1 MEERKTVTLDLT
13 GCRYLLE
20 LHNRIRE
27 AFDFPDFYGRNWDA
41 FWDLLRSECDANTII
56 VIGSRS
62 LPQDL
67 KESGEMMLE
76 ILQKHKVHAKELFGE
91 DVEIELVDDI

>member
-1 MEERKTVTLDLT
+1 MEEKKTVTLDLT

-27 AFDFPDFYGRNWDA
+27 AFNFPDFYGRNWDA
-41 FWDLLRSECDANTII
+41 FWDLVSTECDANTII

-67 KESGEMMLE
+67 KESGEMMLG
-76 ILQKHKVHAKELFGE
+76 ILQEHKVHAKELFGE